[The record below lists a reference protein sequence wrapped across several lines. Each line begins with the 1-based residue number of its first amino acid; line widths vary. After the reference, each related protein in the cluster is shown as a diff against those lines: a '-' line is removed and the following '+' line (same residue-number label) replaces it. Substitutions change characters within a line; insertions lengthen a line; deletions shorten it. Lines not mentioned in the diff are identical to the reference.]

1 MKCYKSK
8 RKIQTIQSKWIKD
21 LNRHFT
27 EETKM
32 ANKYMRT
39 CPTLLV
45 IFKIQIRV
53 RMSFWLTPIR
63 YKKIKKLDNNKYWQG
78 CGTMGPLI
86 L

>member
-1 MKCYKSK
+1 M
-8 RKIQTIQSKWIKD
+8 KD

-45 IFKIQIRV
+45 IFKIQI
-53 RMSFWLTPIR
+53 
-63 YKKIKKLDNNKYWQG
+63 
-78 CGTMGPLI
+78 
-86 L
+86 